1 MNQEL
6 PRMESAEKPLAGRSA
21 IITGGNQGLG
31 RAIAELY
38 VRAGASVLLTA
49 RSEKLLEQTSTEL
62 SAFAELPSQKV
73 LFHVADVSKP
83 YDCRT
88 TVSRA
93 VAELPNPCVL
103 VNNAGIYGPFG
114 PIEENDWSEWVKA
127 IEINLFGTVL
137 MCREVMPHLRS
148 SGYGKIINLSGG
160 GATAPLPRI
169 SAYAASKAAVVRFTE
184 TLAEECRSTGIDVN
198 AIAPGALN
206 TRLMDE
212 LLAAGPEKIGTE
224 FHDKMTKQQK
234 QGATPLAKGAELA
247 VFLASNASD
256 GITGRL
262 LSAVW
267 DDWANLPSHRA
278 ELDTSDIYTLRR
290 ITPDDRNGWKKAA

>member
-1 MNQEL
+1 I
-6 PRMESAEKPLAGRSA
+6 SLASLDG
-21 IITGGNQGLG
+21 QQV
-31 RAIAELY
+31 LY
-38 VRAGASVLLTA
+38 
-49 RSEKLLEQTSTEL
+49 Q
-62 SAFAELPSQKV
+62 
-73 LFHVADVSKP
+73 VADVSKP
-83 YDCRT
+83 EDCRAS
-88 TVSRA
+88 VSRA
-93 VAELPNPCVL
+93 IADLKNPCIL

-114 PIEENDWSEWVKA
+114 LIEENDWSEWVKA

-137 MCREVMPHLRS
+137 MCREALSQMRA

-184 TLAEECRSTGIDVN
+184 TLAEECRSTGVDVN

-212 LLAAGPEKIGTE
+212 LLAAGPEKVGTE
-224 FHDKMTKQQK
+224 FHDRMTKQQK
-234 QGATPLAKGAELA
+234 QGGTPLAKGAELA
-247 VFLASNASD
+247 VFLASAASD

-267 DDWANLPSHRA
+267 DDWANLPSHRT
-278 ELDTSDIYTLRR
+278 ELESSDIYTLRR
-290 ITPDDRNGWKKAA
+290 ITPEDRNGWKKAA